1 MGRHPEALHHC
12 WGHGV
17 VHRGAG
23 VVPRGR
29 DSGRKRGALPPKS
42 ACNGLVV
49 RHRPFALGS
58 QRTGRE
64 GVPRAS
70 AMKTIL
76 IVVVLVLI
84 LLLMK
89 LSGVAF
95 LLTGWVLKLLI
106 VVGGLLALLHYA
118 SRKR

>member
-1 MGRHPEALHHC
+1 
-12 WGHGV
+12 
-17 VHRGAG
+17 
-23 VVPRGR
+23 
-29 DSGRKRGALPPKS
+29 
-42 ACNGLVV
+42 
-49 RHRPFALGS
+49 
-58 QRTGRE
+58 
-64 GVPRAS
+64 
-70 AMKTIL
+70 MKTIL